1 MDRIKKMW
9 KSASSK
15 YGTYS
20 LVLTAV
26 VIAIA
31 VVVNLVVSQLPE
43 KWKNVDISDNRLYE
57 ISDVSRNMLKKL
69 DQKVT
74 MNVIAELDS
83 IDDRIETFVK
93 KYAALSGKIEVK
105 WTDSVLHPSALKEND
120 TEGDVIVVSC
130 EETGKSTTIPFSS
143 IIEYDQYSYY
153 TTGQM
158 SETSFDGEGQLT
170 GAVNYVTSDSV
181 KKIYR
186 TSGHGEETFSTSVT
200 DLFSRNNLETEEIN
214 LSMNPEIPSDCDLLF
229 LYGPTSDITDDE
241 KELILNYLADG
252 GNVYL
257 ILGDAA
263 NSTPNLNAVMER
275 YGLRK
280 ADGYIADM
288 QRNYQGNYYAIFPQ
302 LSLSGD
308 LGTGIS
314 NEMVLLVNS
323 LGMEKLDT
331 EDSESLMVSPFM
343 QTSSNAYAV
352 TENDEA
358 EGQYILGAV
367 ATEAVSADGEDSSG
381 DDAEENAGD
390 GTEED
395 AAESG
400 DDSAEGNTE
409 SDSDSST
416 SIDDTEEPRESRLTV
431 LASTS
436 MINSEITDQLT
447 TLDNLTLFV
456 NSVTENFDDVENLA
470 IEAKSLATEQN
481 TPMHAGSISLI
492 VIFVIPLAVLVFGFV
507 VWMRRRKA

>member
-1 MDRIKKMW
+1 MEKIKKMW
-9 KSASSK
+9 GSASSR

-20 LVLTAV
+20 LSLAAV

-31 VVVNLVVSQLPE
+31 VVVNLVASQLPE
-43 KWKNVDISDNRLYE
+43 NWKNVDISDNRLYE
-57 ISDVSRNMLKKL
+57 ISDVSKEMLEKL

-74 MNVIAELDS
+74 LRVIAELDS
-83 IDDRIETFVK
+83 VDDRIQTFVK
-93 KYAALSGKIEVK
+93 KYAALSKRIDVE
-105 WTDSVLHPSALKEND
+105 WTDSVLHPSVLKEYD

-153 TTGQM
+153 MTGQM

-170 GAVNYVTSDSV
+170 SAVNYVTSDTV

-186 TSGHGEETFSTSVT
+186 TSGHGEGTFSISVT

-252 GNVYL
+252 GKVYL
-257 ILGDAA
+257 ILGDTT
-263 NSTPNLNAVMER
+263 SDTPNLNAVMER
-275 YGLRK
+275 YGLKK

-302 LSLSGD
+302 LTLGGD

-323 LGMEKLDT
+323 LGIEELDT
-331 EDSESLMVSPFM
+331 DSEALTVSPFM
-343 QTSSNAYAV
+343 QTSSDAYAV
-352 TENDEA
+352 TENDETQ
-358 EGQYILGAV
+358 GQYILGAV
-367 ATEAVSADGEDSSG
+367 ATEEVSA
-381 DDAEENAGD
+381 AKNAD
-390 GTEED
+390 
-395 AAESG
+395 AESG
-400 DDSAEGNTE
+400 E
-409 SDSDSST
+409 
-416 SIDDTEEPRESRLTV
+416 DTEENEVANSSVGAEGSAATENSKTTEGNVDVEGSTEGTREARLTV

-470 IEAKSLATEQN
+470 IEAKSLSVEQN
-481 TPMHAGSISLI
+481 TPMHAGGISLV
-492 VIFVIPLAVLVFGFV
+492 VIFVIPLAVLIFGFV

>member
-1 MDRIKKMW
+1 MERIRKMW
-9 KSASSK
+9 GSASSR

-20 LVLTAV
+20 LSLAAI

-31 VVVNLVVSQLPE
+31 VVVNLVASQLPE
-43 KWKNVDISDNRLYE
+43 KWKNIDISDNRLYE
-57 ISDVSRNMLKKL
+57 ISDVSRDMLEKL

-74 MNVIAELDS
+74 LNVIAELDS
-83 IDDRIETFVK
+83 VDDRIETFVK
-93 KYAALSGKIEVK
+93 KYAALSKNVEVE

-130 EETGKSTTIPFSS
+130 EETGKSTTIPFSD
-143 IIEYDQYSYY
+143 IIAYDQYTYY
-153 TTGQM
+153 MTGQM

-170 GAVNYVTSDSV
+170 SAVHYVTSDTV

-229 LYGPTSDITDDE
+229 LYGPTSDITDEE

-252 GNVYL
+252 GKVYL
-257 ILGDAA
+257 ILGDA
-263 NSTPNLNAVMER
+263 SGETPNLSAVMER
-275 YGLRK
+275 YGLK
-280 ADGYIADM
+280 TADGYIADM

-323 LGMEKLDT
+323 LGMEKLDV
-331 EDSESLMVSPFM
+331 DSENLTVSPFM
-343 QTSSNAYAV
+343 QTSSDAYAV
-352 TENDEA
+352 TENDEVQ
-358 EGQYILGAV
+358 GQYILGAV
-367 ATEAVSADGEDSSG
+367 ATETVNVEDGEEEEANGDSDDSTASDDDAKETDEDSG
-381 DDAEENAGD
+381 DNSA
-390 GTEED
+390 TEGAKETHE
-395 AAESG
+395 A
-400 DDSAEGNTE
+400 
-409 SDSDSST
+409 
-416 SIDDTEEPRESRLTV
+416 RLTV
-431 LASTS
+431 LASGS
-436 MINSEITDQLT
+436 MINAEITDQLT

-456 NSVTENFDDVENLA
+456 NSVTENFEDVENLA
-470 IEAKSLATEQN
+470 IEAKSLSVEQN
-481 TPMHAGSISLI
+481 TPMHAGGISLI
-492 VIFVIPLAVLVFGFV
+492 VIFVIPLAVLICGFV